1 MTNAPSGS
9 TTHQSFC
16 RFCHAFCGINVT
28 VTDGRVAK
36 VIGDVDNPMYRGF
49 TCVKGRALPDQHN
62 HPDRLLH
69 SMKRMPDGSY
79 APVAV
84 DEAIAEIAAR
94 LTDIVAEYGPR
105 AVALYAGTFSF
116 HYLAGNEAAKGF
128 MKAIGSPM
136 RFSSGSIDQPGK
148 GVARALHGMW
158 GGGPQPFSEADTW
171 MLVGAN
177 PTISMWGGIPQFDP
191 ARRLRDAK
199 ARGMQ
204 LIVIDPRRTEA
215 ANNADLFLQSRPG
228 EDPTILA
235 GILSVILAEGL
246 HDDQFCA
253 EEVDGMD
260 ALRAAVEPFTPQY
273 VERRAHVPADLLVA
287 AARMFAAG
295 RRGSVT
301 AGTGPNMAP
310 RGTLTEYLVACIQTV
325 CGRWLRAGE
334 RVPNPFVLAPTRE
347 FVARANAPEAVSGF
361 GEQLRVRGLG
371 DNAGGLPT
379 AALADEILLDGP
391 GRVRALIS
399 LGGNP
404 MAAWPD
410 QLKTYEAMQALDLN
424 VSLDIKMSATAK
436 MCDYVIA
443 PKLSLEV
450 DGITLPN
457 ETIWGYGAATTGYPE
472 PYAQFAPKL
481 VDPPQG
487 SEVVEEWEFFYRLAQ
502 RMGVQLKVAG
512 VDLDMT
518 TAATAPTTDDL
529 HRMITRSSR
538 IPLEEVKRHPHG
550 AMFEDPTIV
559 VTPKEPGWPHR
570 LQVGAPSMIAELAEV
585 AAEPITDH
593 AGYRDR
599 NADDVDD
606 SESGAETFAYRLVSR
621 RLLDVYNSS
630 GRDIPHL
637 VRRYRYN
644 PAFMNPAD
652 LDEEG
657 LVAGDVIEID
667 SGHAQIP
674 GVVEP
679 APDVA
684 RGVISMAHSFG
695 DAPKYDSDVRQ
706 IGSNTGRL
714 TSTDQSFD
722 AITGMPVMSAIP
734 VNVRR
739 SDESLVMSVA
749 R

>member
-1 MTNAPSGS
+1 MEATAAS
-9 TTHQSFC
+9 THTSFC
-16 RFCHAFCGINVT
+16 RFCHAFCGIEVT
-28 VTDGRVAK
+28 VHDGRVAK
-36 VIGDVDNPMYRGF
+36 VTGDLANPVYRGF
-49 TCVKGRALPDQHN
+49 TCVKGRALPEQHN

-79 APVAV
+79 AAVPV
-84 DEAIAEIAAR
+84 DEAIREIAAC
-94 LTDIVAEYGPR
+94 LTDIVDEFGPR

-116 HYLAGNEAAKGF
+116 HYPVGNEAAKGF
-128 MKAIGSPM
+128 MKAIGSGM

-148 GVARALHGMW
+148 GVARALHGTW

-171 MLVGAN
+171 ILVGAN
-177 PTISMWGGIPQFDP
+177 PTVSMWGGIPQYDP
-191 ARRLRDAK
+191 KRRLREAK
-199 ARGMQ
+199 ANGMQ

-215 ANNADLFLQSRPG
+215 ANNADLFIQPRPG

-235 GILSVILAEGL
+235 GILRVILDEELFDTA
-246 HDDQFCA
+246 FCD
-253 EEVDGMD
+253 EEVDGLD
-260 ALRAAVEPFTPQY
+260 ALRAAVAPFTPEY
-273 VERRAHVPADLLVA
+273 VERRAHVPADQVVA

-301 AGTGPNMAP
+301 AGTGPNMSP
-310 RGTLTEYLVACIQTV
+310 RGTLTEYLIVCIQTV
-325 CGRWLRAGE
+325 CGRWMRAGE
-334 RVPNPFVLAPTRE
+334 PVPNPFVLAPPGE
-347 FVARANAPEAVSGF
+347 FTAKAGAPQPVSGF

-379 AALADEILLDGP
+379 AALADEILLEGP

-410 QLKTYEAMQALDLN
+410 QLKTLEAMEALDLN

-443 PKLSLEV
+443 PRLSLET

-472 PYAQFAPKL
+472 PYAQFAPRL
-481 VDPPQG
+481 VDPPDG
-487 SEVVEEWEFFYRLAQ
+487 SDVIEEWEFFYRLA
-502 RMGVQLKVAG
+502 RAMDLQLKFAG
-512 VDLDMT
+512 VELDMT
-518 TAATAPTTDDL
+518 DPPTTDDL
-529 HRMITRSSR
+529 HQLMTRTSR
-538 IPLEEVKRHPHG
+538 IPLDEVKRHPHG
-550 AMFEDPTIV
+550 AIFDDPTIV
-559 VTPKEPGWPHR
+559 VAPKEAGWPHR
-570 LQVGAPSMIAELAEV
+570 LQVGAPSMMTELAEV

-593 AGYRDR
+593 AGYHDPSAASTGV
-599 NADDVDD
+599 ADSDVDD
-606 SESGAETFAYRLVSR
+606 DAERFGYRLVSR

-644 PAFMNPAD
+644 PAFMNPANL
-652 LDEEG
+652 LDEG
-657 LVAGDVIEID
+657 LVAGDIIEID
-667 SGHAQIP
+667 SGHAQIL
-674 GVVEP
+674 GVVED

-695 DAPKYDSDVRQ
+695 DAPKYDSDVRE

-714 TSTDQSFD
+714 TSTDRNFD

-739 SDESLVMSVA
+739 SDESLVSMQ
-749 R
+749 